1 MPNSLPVRVSR
12 DRAIDRLS
20 LGRIRSLGRGNDA
33 GKTASSD
40 FYEREAGMNGLER
53 ERETPLSFLC
63 SKILPSNDKSRSKE
77 ARIKKVKKIKR

>member
-53 ERETPLSFLC
+53 ERETPFLC